1 MLSFSI
7 IVCAHNPNQQT
18 FSRLLDSMLQF
29 KNDAPSHE
37 VIIVD
42 NNSLPVLANIDC
54 IKSFL
59 RLKKNTT
66 IIREEKE
73 GLTAARIAGISKAAY
88 DWIIFFD
95 DDNHPAPDYL
105 INAENSIHIH
115 PNAGAFGPGNVNV
128 VFPTQQY
135 QNKFQKLKYIFQ
147 ERHEKD
153 PIFSRDKW
161 WQDWYPTGTG
171 LVVRQDVAKKYA
183 DHVLMGDYLLSDR
196 KGKMLSS
203 GGDLQIVLTAI
214 KMGYE
219 AGLDP
224 NLKMDHLIIAEK
236 LHSTYLKKLSFG
248 TAESN
253 VPGHLQV
260 WGNQEIESFRPPTS
274 RQILNQIYYH
284 LKVKLRKEGLIRM
297 KLSMCSYL
305 GTLQSLYDLNP
316 SIKPSVYWYL
326 LCKIF
331 QVK

>member
-1 MLSFSI
+1 MPLFSI
-7 IVCAHNPNQQT
+7 IICAHNPNQQT
-18 FSRLLDSMLQF
+18 FSRLLDSIFQF
-29 KNDAPSHE
+29 EKETPSHE

-42 NNSLPVLANIDC
+42 NNSLPVLADIDC
-54 IKSFL
+54 VKTFL
-59 RLKKNTT
+59 ILKKNAT
-66 IIREEKE
+66 IIREKKE
-73 GLTAARIAGISKAAY
+73 GLTAARIAGIDKASS
-88 DWIIFFD
+88 DWIVFFD

-105 INAENSIHIH
+105 INAENSILTH

-128 VFPTQQY
+128 VFPTQRY
-135 QNKFQKLKYIFQ
+135 QNKFQKLSYIFQ
-147 ERHEKD
+147 ERHEKE
-153 PIFSRDKW
+153 PLFSNDRW
-161 WQDWYPTGTG
+161 WQEWYPTGTG
-171 LVVRQDVAKKYA
+171 LVVRLDVAKKYA

-236 LHSTYLKKLSFG
+236 LHSAYLKRLSFG

-274 RQILNQIYYH
+274 KQILNQIYYH

-297 KLSMCSYL
+297 QLSMCSYL
-305 GTLQSLYDLNP
+305 GTLKSLYDLNP

-331 QVK
+331 QVN